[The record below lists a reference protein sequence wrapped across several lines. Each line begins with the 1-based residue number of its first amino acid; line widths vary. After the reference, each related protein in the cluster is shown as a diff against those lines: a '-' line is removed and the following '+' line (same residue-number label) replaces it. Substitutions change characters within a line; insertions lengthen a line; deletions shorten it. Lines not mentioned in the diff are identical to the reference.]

1 MNFLRLSF
9 VLGAMIFC
17 LSSCNTQQNSTAAVG
32 ADDRADATSFKSLV
46 GPKWCLPAAAGAQ
59 GFTLSWNF
67 KDDGATYFTKT
78 NTASRQI
85 VFNQKKNWKMRA
97 KVLTVMEDKSGVELF
112 KKELSF
118 AMDMTTGTRVMTWAT
133 PTAPS
138 TCVGNTCSSTAIEA
152 MTLTECE

>member
-9 VLGAMIFC
+9 VLGAMILC
-17 LSSCNTQQNSTAAVG
+17 LSSCNTQQNTTAAVG

-46 GPKWCLPAAAGAQ
+46 GPKWCLPATAGAQ
-59 GFTLSWNF
+59 DFTLSWNF
-67 KDDGATYFTKT
+67 HDDGTAFFAKT

-97 KVLTVMEDKSGVELF
+97 KVLSVMEEKSGVELF

-118 AMDMTTGTRVMTWAT
+118 AMDMATGTRVMTWAT
-133 PTAPS
+133 PTQPS
-138 TCVGNTCSSTAIEA
+138 TCVGNTCSSTSIEA